1 MSTRA
6 YGSVGSYDASRENA
20 TPGSAPVFTVSQFLD
35 TLNQD
40 LAYAF
45 SGIVIEGEVAS
56 YKVSQGKWVFFD
68 LKDDESSVNC
78 FIPIWQLSLPLED
91 GMKVRLKAL
100 PKVTKWGKFSLTVQK
115 IAPLGEGSIK
125 KAYELLKQKLTKEG
139 LFDPARKRPLP
150 DRLEKIGVISSTG
163 AAGFADFCKI
173 LNARWGGLEIQVC
186 HTQVQGLVAPDQIIR
201 ALKYL
206 NEKSEVDVI
215 AIIRGGGS
223 ADDLS
228 CFNDEALVRAIA
240 ASKIPVATGIGHE
253 VDESLADLAAD
264 LRASTPSNCAE
275 LLTLDRFAELR
286 RIDLQIRTLRSK
298 LTDAISDAES
308 IVFTRTDG
316 IYQTIFGHLTARV
329 SELTDKIA
337 NLRHYLNQSLASAS
351 TTELDVKIANLSHY
365 LNQHLSASALD
376 LETKTTNLS
385 RHLSQLLSAAL
396 VNVGSTLKILESM
409 NPDLV
414 LRRGYAII
422 SGEIEPG
429 KILEITTFEKSISA
443 QVKSITPR
451 KTQNTKS
458 NHRAKIN

>member
-1 MSTRA
+1 MSTIFEDGYSTESA
-6 YGSVGSYDASRENA
+6 L
-20 TPGSAPVFTVSQFLD
+20 PGTDPIFTVSQFLD

-45 SGIVIEGEVAS
+45 SGVVVEGEIAS

-78 FIPIWQLSLPLED
+78 FISVWQLTLPLED

-100 PKVTKWGKFSLTVQK
+100 PKVTQWGKFSLTVQK
-115 IAPLGEGSIK
+115 IAPIGEGSIK
-125 KAYELLKQKLTKEG
+125 KAYELLKRKLTKEG

-150 DRLEKIGVISSTG
+150 DHLQKIGLISSTG
-163 AAGFADFCKI
+163 AAGYADFCKI
-173 LNARWGGLEIQVC
+173 LNARWGGLEVQVC
-186 HTQVQGLVAPDQIIR
+186 HTQVQGLAAPDQIIR

-215 AIIRGGGS
+215 AIVRGGGS

-240 ASKIPVATGIGHE
+240 ASKIPVITGIGHE

-275 LLTLDRFAELR
+275 LLTHDRFAELH
-286 RIDLQIRTLRSK
+286 RIDLQLRTIRSK
-298 LTDAISDAES
+298 IDDAISETES
-308 IVFTRTDG
+308 TVFARTDD
-316 IYQTIFGHLTARV
+316 IYRIISGHLATRAA
-329 SELTDKIA
+329 ELNNKIA
-337 NLRHYLNQSLASAS
+337 NLRHRLQQSLSAAS
-351 TTELDVKIANLSHY
+351 TA
-365 LNQHLSASALD
+365 D
-376 LETKTTNLS
+376 LEAKMTNLS
-385 RHLSQLLSAAL
+385 RHLDQRLSAAFAK
-396 VNVGSTLKILESM
+396 VESTMKILESM

-422 SGEIEPG
+422 SGRVKVGETL
-429 KILEITTFEKSISA
+429 KITTFEQSISA
-443 QVKSITPR
+443 QVKSINSRAPR
-451 KTQNTKS
+451 KADQSARQKS
-458 NHRAKIN
+458 YNNKGAL